1 MIVKIVCK
9 LFHRKRVSANIIAGA
24 HSKKGYRAS
33 RIKTVYCI
41 KDVIIPL
48 QQAVLQRD
56 YT

>member
-9 LFHRKRVSANIIAGA
+9 LFHRKRVSVNIAAHA

-33 RIKTVYCI
+33 RVKTVYCI

-48 QQAVLQRD
+48 Q
-56 YT
+56 